1 MEKHQ
6 MEKHQI
12 PNSKFQVNY
21 FSNCRENDVIPAPT
35 YAKASAG

>member
-1 MEKHQ
+1 
-6 MEKHQI
+6 
-12 PNSKFQVNY
+12 VNY